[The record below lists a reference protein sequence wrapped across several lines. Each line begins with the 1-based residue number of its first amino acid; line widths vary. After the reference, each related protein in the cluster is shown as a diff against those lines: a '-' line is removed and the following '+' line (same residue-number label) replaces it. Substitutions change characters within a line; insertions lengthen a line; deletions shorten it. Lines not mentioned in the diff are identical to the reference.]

1 MASEVRLHHEDTD
14 PDHDSGHSAQDVS
27 DYAEAPAV
35 GHGWPLRHSC
45 FEHWPPR
52 RFRSSPNLHDRLIL
66 FQVDFG
72 PHFHVCL
79 KCFLHLAAYKRDATR
94 ARAQEQEQAL
104 RKDYGDWGA
113 CTRCR
118 AGPRRKTTKVR
129 THIYAPSALH

>member
-1 MASEVRLHHEDTD
+1 MYPIMPRLLPSAMAGPFVTAAS
-14 PDHDSGHSAQDVS
+14 SIG
-27 DYAEAPAV
+27 
-35 GHGWPLRHSC
+35 
-45 FEHWPPR
+45 PPR

-72 PHFHVCL
+72 SHFHVCL

-118 AGPRRKTTKVR
+118 AGPLCCADMLRSWSLT
-129 THIYAPSALH
+129 LD